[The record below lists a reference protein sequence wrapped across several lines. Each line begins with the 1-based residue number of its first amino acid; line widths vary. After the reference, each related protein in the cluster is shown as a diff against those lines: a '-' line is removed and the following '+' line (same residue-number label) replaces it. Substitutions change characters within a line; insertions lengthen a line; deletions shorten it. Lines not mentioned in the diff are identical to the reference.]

1 MRATY
6 TTPEE
11 IAAILKGDGETL
23 DAARRARYYK
33 AAQAVADAIDLFCG
47 VSFAPSDDTAVGVDY
62 FVQAVELS
70 EVVTLTNNTI
80 LYPAPAD
87 QLPFGEGSY
96 LHIGYYGFA
105 VVKIGETD
113 DEGKTPVTLAVVS
126 QSETPT
132 PTSLEPVTLEIDGN
146 LVEISGDKLAIGE
159 RYTPGTPHAASFNFE
174 VFNIIHAP
182 AGLQEISR
190 DECVSLVKRQAAEYS
205 TQYGNVEVGPPLD
218 FNQLGGGVLSSTSRR
233 LLKKYEHTSLW
244 I

>member
-6 TTPEE
+6 TTPKE
-11 IAAILKGDGETL
+11 IAAILKGNGDTL
-23 DAARRARYYK
+23 DAERRARYYK
-33 AAQAVADAIDLFCG
+33 AAQAVADAIDLNCG
-47 VSFAPSDDTAVGVDY
+47 VSFAPSNDTTVGRDY
-62 FVQAVELS
+62 FVEAVELS
-70 EVVTLTNNTI
+70 EVVTITHNQI

-87 QLPFGEGSY
+87 QLPFGEGAY

-105 VVKIGETD
+105 VVKIGETND
-113 DEGKTPVTLAVVS
+113 DGKTPITLAVVS
-126 QSETPT
+126 QSDSPT
-132 PTSLEPVTLEIDGN
+132 PTSLVPVTLEIDGK

-159 RYTPGTPHAASFNFE
+159 RYTPGAPHTASFDFE
-174 VFNIIHAP
+174 VFDIIHAP
-182 AGLQEISR
+182 PGVQEISR

-244 I
+244 V